1 MTAPMNPNRPPIAAT
16 INGIEIDDTFA
27 EAFGMSATG
36 LVITAD
42 SQKWAHQAAVTMTG
56 FGTSVIGCGAECGID
71 HDVTPEDTPDGR
83 PGVRV
88 LLFGFSPDA
97 LEPQLKNRV
106 GQCVLTSPGSACFN
120 GLQSAQTLALSA
132 GPRFFGD
139 GWQTARKLGDRR
151 FWRVPV
157 MDGEF
162 IIEDTSGLTTQAVG
176 GGNLLI
182 LGTDRIGLLETCEKA
197 VEAMAKIPDCIT
209 PFPGGIVRSGS
220 KVGSKYAGAMASTNE
235 AFSPTLRG
243 ASKTQ
248 LDPQTLAV
256 LEIVID
262 GLTAE
267 AVAAAMKAGLD
278 AIVGHGPT
286 RGVYRVSAGNYGGN
300 LGQHH
305 FHLKDLLPTAA
316 QTVAK
321 EPGK

>member
-1 MTAPMNPNRPPIAAT
+1 MSSAVAKT
-16 INGIEIDDTFA
+16 INGITIDDTFA

-42 SQKWAHQAAVTMTG
+42 TAKWAMICAQVMTG

-71 HDVTPEDTPDGR
+71 RELSPVETPDGR

-88 LLFGFSPDA
+88 LMFGFSPDA
-97 LEPQLKNRV
+97 LVPQLKNRV

-120 GLQSAQTLALSA
+120 GLDAPKKMGLAS

-139 GWQTARKLGDRR
+139 GWQTAKRLGKRR

-162 IIEDTSGLTTQAVG
+162 IIEDKCGVTTDAVG
-176 GGNLLI
+176 GGNLLVI
-182 LGTDRIGLLETCEKA
+182 GRDRAGLLETTEAA
-197 VEAMAKIPDCIT
+197 VAAIAKVDDVIT

-220 KVGSKYAGAMASTNE
+220 KVGSKYPGAVASTND
-235 AFSPTLRG
+235 AFCPVLRG
-243 ASKTQ
+243 AVKSE
-248 LDPQTLAV
+248 LGPDAIAV

-262 GLTAE
+262 GLTSK
-267 AVAAAMKAGLD
+267 AVAESMRVGLKAITDIGAAK
-278 AIVGHGPT
+278 
-286 RGVYRVSAGNYGGN
+286 GVTRVSAGNYGGK

-305 FHLKDLLPTAA
+305 YHLKDL
-316 QTVAK
+316 VA
-321 EPGK
+321 